1 MKRRGKKN
9 INLLSFRE
17 REREKERETGRQT
30 EKEREISGEHDNISE
45 NLRIFVYILRGT
57 QMSLTIVVLFEAE
70 DASLI
75 Y

>member
-9 INLLSFRE
+9 INSLSFRE
-17 REREKERETGRQT
+17 TEKKSERRGERER